1 MPGFEDMHGR
11 VWGADA
17 DVTEQVVAVATPMGV
32 AALTA
37 EEARELAAALFAAA
51 VEADQ
56 DDTEGD
62 NDPASILRGVVAE
75 LREHDEDAPWVD
87 PVLNDAAAAYE
98 RLTGS
103 TP

>member
-17 DVTEQVVAVATPMGV
+17 DVVEQEVAVATPMGV
-32 AALTA
+32 AALRA

-51 VEADQ
+51 MEADE
-56 DDTEGD
+56 DTESEA
-62 NDPASILRGVVAE
+62 DPASILRGVVAE

-87 PVLNDAAAAYE
+87 PVLNDAVAAYE